1 MPTTWDSGSTTW
13 DVGIVGSGATCT
25 PYLNDLLVG
34 AFDVNHTGWELPEIF
49 NAYAMLVNGSRPGGT
64 VHFPTSVTAVDSVA
78 FVGLIDLYHR
88 NTTSA
93 RPSLLNQYQ
102 IPLHEWD
109 IDPSHNSCSIEN
121 PMVKDT
127 HARGAMWT
135 ETLAPTMYA
144 AVEYGRY
151 SSDYTWL
158 ENLYSLAREFTGLSG
173 GSTHLHP
180 TPRSSNGLMDA
191 YTDMIGG
198 EPLQANRS
206 GAIDGSIYTVNSA
219 QQIVIPAS
227 DYGGDVTWI
236 RGAWFPA
243 VPFRWDGFMADID
256 PDYVGDVK
264 SYADVN
270 SGASASNI
278 YSGGILSTVI
288 QLSSI
293 TAGSSLQVYY
303 SYRDGTVTL
312 PGQAI
317 AGWPMLHV
325 DSFQGT
331 ANDGD
336 NYMMMS
342 LYHAWRSTGEVKYKD
357 MADRI
362 GNALLDAG
370 QWESNDI
377 QFSMPF
383 ESEADQ
389 FGIYTY
395 HGSNTPLQI
404 DVSTITGARA
414 ARALRAQATV
424 LTAQTPTN
432 YAGFGMW
439 PSWAITSTEP
449 FSSFDFGL
457 LWFGAGAYSEIS
469 YRAQQ
474 ENAMWERQFLIGTS
488 DYSSKVVRWPSISKV
503 WNDINPK
510 TVTIELSNE
519 DRTFNFLASDPT
531 KMRNEVSLSLGFE
544 LASML
549 TMFEGTIDAVRYNK
563 GACSLT
569 LVDKLRKLT
578 DRKIGDST
586 SPVSYT
592 ASNYLVHD
600 LAWYAMTSMGGL
612 SAVANSSNPDIDY
625 LSFSS
630 WSGVFSIDNV
640 RVQAHLTGQP
650 PLDILRRLSQLT
662 QSAIYDENGKIKF
675 VRFTLASSPSF
686 TLADSGTVD
695 AQATLDDREL
705 INRAAVSAAYNVDS
719 QSFGITAIDLSSD
732 SQVSYGLREEV
743 VSENYVW
750 LTDSVS
756 ALNLAQRMIV
766 TNKNMQNKY
775 SITTPLTSI
784 GVEIGDA
791 VVYQDSFLQVDDTF
805 RVMGMT
811 TDMQT
816 GKKTIEIDRSQYF
829 SAFYLDVST
838 LDSAA
843 VLT

>member
-1 MPTTWDSGSTTW
+1 MPTTWDSGSTMW
-13 DVGIVGSGATCT
+13 DVGLVGSGATCT

-34 AFDVNHTGWELPEIF
+34 AFDANHTGWELAEIF
-49 NAYAMLVNGSRPGGT
+49 NTYAMLANGSKPGGT
-64 VHFPTSVTAVDSVA
+64 VNFPTSLTAADSVA
-78 FVGLIDLYHR
+78 FTGLIALYQR
-88 NTTSA
+88 NKTGA
-93 RPSLLNQYQ
+93 RPSLLNSYG

-127 HARGAMWT
+127 HARGALWT
-135 ETLAPTMYA
+135 ETLAPTVYA

-158 ENLYSLAREFTGLSG
+158 DSLYALAREYTGLSG
-173 GSTHLHP
+173 GSTHLTS
-180 TPRSSNGLMDA
+180 TPRASNGLMDA
-191 YTDMIGG
+191 YTDIIGG
-198 EPLQANRS
+198 EPLQANMR
-206 GAIDGSIYTVNSA
+206 GAIDGSLYIVNSA
-219 QQIVIPAS
+219 QQIIIPSSAG
-227 DYGGDVTWI
+227 GGDVTWV
-236 RGAWFPA
+236 RGAWQQA
-243 VPFRWDGFMADID
+243 VLFRWDGFMADID
-256 PDYVGDVK
+256 PDYVGDTK
-264 SYADVN
+264 NYADVN
-270 SGASASNI
+270 SGATASNV
-278 YSGGILSTVI
+278 YSGGVLSTVI

-293 TAGSSLQVYY
+293 APGSVLQAYY
-303 SYRDGTVTL
+303 SYRDGTVTQA
-312 PGQAI
+312 GQAI

-336 NYMMMS
+336 NYMMMA
-342 LYHAWRSTGEVKYKD
+342 LYHAWRSTGGIKYKD

-362 GNALLDAG
+362 GNAMLDAG
-370 QWESNDI
+370 RWESNDVI
-377 QFSMPF
+377 FNMPF
-383 ESEADQ
+383 ETEAEQ
-389 FGIYTY
+389 YGIYTY
-395 HGSNTPLQI
+395 HGSNTPFQAA
-404 DVSTITGARA
+404 VSTITGARYE
-414 ARALRAQATV
+414 RALRINATV

-439 PSWAITSTEP
+439 PSWNITSTEP

-457 LWFGAGAYSEIS
+457 MWFGAGAYSEIS

-488 DYSSKVVRWPSISKV
+488 DYSSKVVRWPSISKT
-503 WNDINPK
+503 WDDINPK

-519 DRTFNFLASDPT
+519 DRTFNFFADDPT
-531 KMRNEVSLSLGFE
+531 KMRNTVALSIGFE

-549 TMFEGTIDAVRYNK
+549 TMFEGTVDAVRYSK

-586 SPVSYT
+586 SPISYT
-592 ASNYLVHD
+592 SSSYLVHD
-600 LAWYAMTSMGGL
+600 LAWYAMTSLGGL
-612 SAVANSSNPDIDY
+612 SAIANSSNPDINY
-625 LSFSS
+625 ASFTS

-675 VRFTLASSPSF
+675 SRFTLASSPTI
-686 TLADSGTVD
+686 TLADSGVIDT
-695 AQATLDDREL
+695 QAILDDRLL
-705 INRAAVSAAYNVDS
+705 INHAAISAAYNVSS
-719 QSFGITAIDLSSD
+719 QSFAITVVDLSSD
-732 SQVSYGLREEV
+732 SQASYGLREEIV
-743 VSENYVW
+743 AENYVW

-775 SITTPLTSI
+775 SIDTPLTTI

-791 VVYQDSFLQVDDTF
+791 VTYNDSFLQVADTF
-805 RVMGMT
+805 RVMGMSL
-811 TDMQT
+811 DMQT
-816 GKKTIEIDRSQYF
+816 GKKTIEIDKSQYF